1 MRREVWLS
9 VLGALLA
16 PVLASTEASAGPLFK
31 PEPVKSDNYGESFT
45 FSLDMDDGSFL
56 QVQLSVTNIGPGTR
70 TGICR
75 ATVKR
80 PAEKPWAPQVRVGEK
95 EWKYDAAARALSMG
109 PCSMKVTDAGVRVEA
124 PLDKGLVRFE
134 LPVKPEPR
142 SPPGSE
148 VVVGDG
154 RYRHEVLVPFSA
166 VEVTLQKPGSEPELL
181 DGGAYGD
188 HTRSTV
194 PPAKLARRWLR
205 FRALRGDSRLVLL
218 AREGQDGR
226 FGPVYVWQEGSEPRT
241 YERFKLNRTG
251 TKLKTAWEASLEGE
265 GGALTVRSTALLLRS
280 APVEDLGMFA
290 GLVRPVV
297 GSPVTYVLRAVLE
310 RPGQQPLDGLMEVSL
325 DE

>member
-1 MRREVWLS
+1 MRREAL
-9 VLGALLA
+9 LGALLA
-16 PVLASTEASAGPLFK
+16 PLLASAAGAVFE
-31 PEPVKSDNYGESFT
+31 PEPAKSDSYGESFT

-56 QVQLSVTNIGPGTR
+56 QVQLSVTNIGPGAR

-75 ATVKR
+75 ATVRR
-80 PAEKPWAPQVRVGEK
+80 PGEKTWTPQVRVGEK
-95 EWKYDAAARALSMG
+95 EWKYDAATRALRMG
-109 PCSMKVTDAGVRVEA
+109 PCTFQVTDTGTLVEA

-142 SPPGSE
+142 SPKDSE
-148 VVVGDG
+148 VVVGEG

-166 VEVTLQKPGSEPELL
+166 VEVTLRKPGASEPELL
-181 DGGAYGD
+181 EGGAYGD

-205 FRALRGDSRLVLL
+205 FRALRGASRLVLL

-226 FGPVYVWQEGSEPRT
+226 FGPVYLWQEGSEPRT
-241 YERFKLNRTG
+241 FERFELSRTG
-251 TKLKTAWEASLEGE
+251 TKLKTAWAASLASE
-265 GGALTVRSTALLLRS
+265 GGPLKLRSTALLHRS
-280 APVEDLGMFA
+280 APVEELGMFA
-290 GLVRPVV
+290 GLVRPMV

-310 RPGQQPLDGLMEVSL
+310 RPGQKPLEGLMEVSL

>member
-1 MRREVWLS
+1 MRRETRLAL
-9 VLGALLA
+9 LGVLLA
-16 PVLASTEASAGPLFK
+16 PLVASAGAVFQ
-31 PEPVKSDNYGESFT
+31 PEPASSDNYGESFT
-45 FSLDMDDGSFL
+45 FSLDMDDGTFL

-80 PAEKPWAPQVRVGEK
+80 PVEKAWTPQVRVGEK
-95 EWKYDAAARALSMG
+95 EWKYEAAERSLRMG
-109 PCSMKVTDAGVRVEA
+109 PCTMQVTATGVRVEA

-134 LPVKPEPR
+134 VPVKPEPR
-142 SPPGSE
+142 SPSGSE
-148 VVVGDG
+148 VVVGDA

-166 VEVTLQKPGSEPELL
+166 VEVTLKKPGDSEPELL

-194 PPAKLARRWLR
+194 PPAKLAKRWLR

-241 YERFKLNRTG
+241 YERFELSRTG
-251 TKLKTAWEASLEGE
+251 TKLKTSWEASLPGE
-265 GGALTVRSTALLLRS
+265 DGPLKVRSTALLHRS

-310 RPGQQPLDGLMEVSL
+310 RPGQKPLDGLMEVSL